1 MKPLLVSAIAVS
13 LHLLAGTALFAQ
25 SKKDAIKYKAESEM
39 MRKQVWSWNKPEF
52 KKKDIPADYAS
63 ASKVIIAHHT
73 ELTADSKSK
82 LVYYGIGFTTKK
94 ELSILEMVRQMI
106 KLNDK
111 SAVDEYS
118 ELSFTQLAKKS
129 ELFSSSSSTTFVGV
143 RVIKPNGKILEINA
157 DDIVLTKDEANEKK
171 AKLAIPDLET
181 GDIIDYFIAT
191 DQFLT
196 NDFSVKSY
204 TVPLFDDAPVLHYSF
219 HGQLGKKF
227 AIDYRSYNGAPD
239 LKVTKNEDDDIV
251 IDVVKKN
258 IAPFETSLWVAPA
271 LQLPLIR
278 MNISLGYKG
287 LGSKYLGTS
296 KPGEVN
302 KNKDSDD
309 VLQSQA
315 NSFAQQFYYSYFMKA
330 GRAEFEQVVED
341 AKKKA
346 KQSGL
351 NFKTMTDEE
360 KAAHLYY
367 TLRFSKLLNF
377 NIDKLERSIQIGDFT
392 YNGLAFVLNC
402 TFKAADLEPAILVSS
417 PRMGFRMK
425 EVMDADDLVSSAY
438 LMGTNKMFAIH
449 SVYDHPFTVP
459 ETMEGLK
466 QTSAIKLKTKVAVMS
481 AGAINKMAEVGPGM
495 VVPESDATR
504 NAHVEHLKL
513 SLVPGNTNLAV
524 QRKTE
529 IRGHYK
535 YGTQRQLILYEDF
548 YESERKALGEPKS
561 LIETLES
568 GRKSR
573 KFVEEVKNAFAEAR
587 SKQKDAFT
595 TEAKTWFEQEVSN
608 LKNFKIVNPG
618 VRHTTPDFVYSSDFD
633 MEGLVKKAG
642 NNYILEIGKIQGQPL
657 SIKPEQRKRNLDVH
671 MSFPRSIE
679 YHVEFNIP
687 EGYSAEGIE
696 ALNKKVINETGFF
709 TAEATAT
716 AKTISIKVKK
726 HYLHAY
732 EPAANWNKM
741 VEFLDA
747 ADEWTNAKVLLKK
760 KS

>member
-1 MKPLLVSAIAVS
+1 MKPLLVSVITVS
-13 LHLLAGTALFAQ
+13 LHLLAGTALLAQ

-143 RVIKPNGKILEINA
+143 RVIKPNGKTIEINA

-171 AKLAIPDLET
+171 AKLAIPDLEP

-239 LKVTKNEDDDIV
+239 LKVTKNENEGIV

-258 IAPFETSLWVAPA
+258 IAPFETSLWIAPA

-287 LGSKYLGTS
+287 LGSKYMGTS

-302 KNKDSDD
+302 KNIESDE
-309 VLQSQA
+309 VV
-315 NSFAQQFYYSYFMKA
+315 NSEARSYSQQFYYSYFMKA
-330 GRAEFEQVVED
+330 AREEFIQVVDD

-351 NFKTMTDEE
+351 KFKDMSEEE

-367 TLRFSKLLNF
+367 TLRFSKLLKF
-377 NIDKLERSIQIGDFT
+377 DIEKLERSLKSGDYTFS
-392 YNGLAFVLNC
+392 GLAFVLNC
-402 TFKAADLEPAILVSS
+402 TFKAADLEPAILVTS

-425 EVMDADDLVSSAY
+425 EVMGTDDLVSSAY
-438 LMGTNKMFAIH
+438 LMGTNKIFAIQ
-449 SVYDHPFTVP
+449 SIYDHPFTVP
-459 ETMEGLK
+459 QTMEGVK
-466 QTSAIKLKTKVAVMS
+466 NTSSIKLRPKIAAAAMY
-481 AGAINKMAEVGPGM
+481 KMAEVGPGISI
-495 VVPESDATR
+495 PESDASK
-504 NAHVEHLKL
+504 NAHIEHLKL
-513 SLVPGNTNLAV
+513 SLIPGNNNLAV
-524 QRKTE
+524 KRKAV
-529 IRGHYK
+529 IKGHYK
-535 YGTQRQLILYEDF
+535 YGTQRQLILYEDY

-561 LIETLES
+561 LIETLED

-573 KFVEEVKNAFAEAR
+573 KFVDEVKNAFAEAR
-587 SKQKDAFT
+587 TKQKDAFT
-595 TEAKTWFEQEVSN
+595 EEAETWFEQKVSN
-608 LKNFKIVNPG
+608 LKNYRVDNLG
-618 VRHTTPDFVYSSDFD
+618 VRHTAPDFVFSSDFD

-642 NNYILEIGKIQGQPL
+642 NNLIVEIGKIQGQPL

-747 ADEWTNAKVLLKK
+747 ADEWTNAKLLLKK